1 IQRLNQPSWSK
12 APRHKRVCESQ
23 TKQQESHVP
32 LEGVEPSAI
41 VGHALLKLQD
51 AVAMGILRAR
61 QRLLQGFTVFSFMLL
76 LLCVA
81 AFLYGSFYY
90 SYMPKAAFSTPV
102 HYYYRTDCESPASFL
117 CSYPVANISLL
128 RNKKH
133 VLTFGQV
140 YRIYLQL
147 EMPDSPTNH
156 QVGMFMIKAAYFS
169 QDGGQVAASTRS
181 GMLRYRSDLL
191 RTLGTLLFLPAF
203 LSGAVEQK
211 QVLEVELFSEYI
223 DDPYS
228 PSVTALIEI
237 MSSKVQIYS
246 SHLYVHAHFTGIR
259 YLLFYFP
266 VFSAF
271 VGVFSNFIFLSFL
284 FILSYIRQLFKV
296 EQKPEQNHHL
306 CSGRDSDMDTADD
319 NKHMERMEMETEE
332 AHKVPDETHGHLP
345 ASEEPIGSCRGDR
358 GSFRPRLLATKSF
371 PPYSQ
376 CIGGLGEDG
385 DWDNEPSLEPNTTPC
400 QSNEKEDTHEDIQDT
415 ERKADVTAKCSRE
428 VLRAKWRARRKEK
441 LGSSFEVG
449 TDGWERGRWSGK
461 RRVEESGKE
470 TEHENEERAEGPNS
484 EGKHWR
490 GRSSGLEKEE
500 EEEGRKVSASSAAQ
514 QENSISLETPKEHS
528 EEMMEPSMHRHPILS
543 KLLHSSSTS
552 SSCSSINLSSGESE
566 EVFSEGEDATLKRK
580 TFKKVR
586 TPDSGY
592 TVARKNFFF

>member
-1 IQRLNQPSWSK
+1 M
-12 APRHKRVCESQ
+12 VG
-23 TKQQESHVP
+23 VP
-32 LEGVEPSAI
+32 PVIL
-41 VGHALLKLQD
+41 D

-296 EQKPEQNHHL
+296 EQKPEHSRHRKK
-306 CSGRDSDMDTADD
+306 SGRDCKVLPRSPQGQ
-319 NKHMERMEMETEE
+319 MEGQEE
-332 AHKVPDETHGHLP
+332 GEVREQLRGGH
-345 ASEEPIGSCRGDR
+345 RR
-358 GSFRPRLLATKSF
+358 V
-371 PPYSQ
+371 
-376 CIGGLGEDG
+376 GE
-385 DWDNEPSLEPNTTPC
+385 
-400 QSNEKEDTHEDIQDT
+400 
-415 ERKADVTAKCSRE
+415 RE
-428 VLRAKWRARRKEK
+428 VEWETKGGGEREGNGRGQTLEGQKLRF
-441 LGSSFEVG
+441 G
-449 TDGWERGRWSGK
+449 
-461 RRVEESGKE
+461 
-470 TEHENEERAEGPNS
+470 
-484 EGKHWR
+484 
-490 GRSSGLEKEE
+490 
-500 EEEGRKVSASSAAQ
+500 EGRRGGGPESLCLFSSAAGEQ
-514 QENSISLETPKEHS
+514 HQPGDPQGAQRGNDGALHASASNPLQAAA
-528 EEMMEPSMHRHPILS
+528 L
-543 KLLHSSSTS
+543 LLH
-552 SSCSSINLSSGESE
+552 L
-566 EVFSEGEDATLKRK
+566 LLLLLHQPL
-580 TFKKVR
+580 VR
-586 TPDSGY
+586 
-592 TVARKNFFF
+592 RE

>member
-1 IQRLNQPSWSK
+1 M
-12 APRHKRVCESQ
+12 E
-23 TKQQESHVP
+23 QESHVP

-181 GMLRYRSDLL
+181 ASQLQKASSSRVGMLRYRSDLL

-296 EQKPEQNHHL
+296 EQKPEQVTTNEYQPETVANGNNQAH
-306 CSGRDSDMDTADD
+306 DEEDADPAELLGPLQTT
-319 NKHMERMEMETEE
+319 NTE
-332 AHKVPDETHGHLP
+332 L
-345 ASEEPIGSCRGDR
+345 RG
-358 GSFRPRLLATKSF
+358 GEPRLQLCKS
-371 PPYSQ
+371 
-376 CIGGLGEDG
+376 
-385 DWDNEPSLEPNTTPC
+385 
-400 QSNEKEDTHEDIQDT
+400 T
-415 ERKADVTAKCSRE
+415 E
-428 VLRAKWRARRKEK
+428 LQ
-441 LGSSFEVG
+441 
-449 TDGWERGRWSGK
+449 
-461 RRVEESGKE
+461 
-470 TEHENEERAEGPNS
+470 N
-484 EGKHWR
+484 
-490 GRSSGLEKEE
+490 
-500 EEEGRKVSASSAAQ
+500 
-514 QENSISLETPKEHS
+514 
-528 EEMMEPSMHRHPILS
+528 
-543 KLLHSSSTS
+543 
-552 SSCSSINLSSGESE
+552 
-566 EVFSEGEDATLKRK
+566 RK
-580 TFKKVR
+580 T
-586 TPDSGY
+586 PGWAEINDSE
-592 TVARKNFFF
+592 AFN